1 MSSNFFKVY
10 FHYLKNYY
18 RSRSFY
24 IILII
29 TILASIIIS
38 YLTFRYSGKIN
49 NLIPSKLSSLSKVSD
64 ESLILYLWA
73 YIMSS
78 LPVFSSVFFSSPAIS
93 SEMENRTAFYIFT
106 QPVDRTVLILGKYF
120 AAVTATIISIL
131 VYIIAELISIEAVYG
146 FIEVNPFILSLLMLV
161 LFIFAISAL
170 SFLFSS
176 LFDKNMYAYIS
187 TFVTYFII
195 FYSANIALYL
205 LYSYNAFFLLNN
217 ASTIIE
223 RVYININ
230 PTLFVSNFSLN
241 PAGIHDVILSGAV
254 FIFYTI
260 VSLLLTFF
268 IVEKKEVK

>member
-1 MSSNFFKVY
+1 MSSNFLKVY
-10 FHYLKNYY
+10 SHYFKNYY

-29 TILASIIIS
+29 TILASLITS
-38 YLTFRYSGKIN
+38 YLTFKYSGRIG
-49 NLIPSKLSSLSKVSD
+49 NLLPTRLSVLSKVNE

-106 QPVDRTVLILGKYF
+106 QPVDRIVLVLGKYM
-120 AAVTATIISIL
+120 AAVTASIVSIL
-131 VYIIAELISIEAVYG
+131 VYIFAELVSAIAVFG
-146 FIEVNPFILSLLMLV
+146 FVETDPFLLSLFMLI
-161 LFIFAISAL
+161 LFIFAISAF

-195 FYSANIALYL
+195 FYSVNIALSL
-205 LYSYNAFFLLNN
+205 VYSYNAFFLLNN

-241 PAGIHDVILSGAV
+241 PAGIHEVFLSSTV
-254 FIFYTI
+254 FIIYTI
-260 VSLLLTFF
+260 ASLLLTFLV
-268 IVEKKEVK
+268 VERKEVK

>member
-1 MSSNFFKVY
+1 MSSNFIKIYSHF
-10 FHYLKNYY
+10 LKNYY
-18 RSRSFY
+18 RSKSFY
-24 IILII
+24 LILII
-29 TILASIIIS
+29 TILASLVTS
-38 YLTFRYSGKIN
+38 YLTFRYSGRIS
-49 NLIPSKLSSLSKVSD
+49 NLLPSKLSSLSRVNE

-106 QPVDRTVLILGKYF
+106 QPVDRTVLILGKYM
-120 AAVTATIISIL
+120 AAVTASVIAIL
-131 VYIIAELISIEAVYG
+131 VYVFAEIMSTFLVFG
-146 FIEVNPFILSLLMLV
+146 FIETQPFLISLLMLI
-161 LFIFAISAL
+161 LFIFAISSF

-195 FYSANIALYL
+195 FYSVNIALSL

-217 ASTIIE
+217 AASIIE

-230 PTLFVSNFSLN
+230 PTLFVSSFSLN
-241 PAGIHDVILSGAV
+241 PAGIHDVILSATV
-254 FIFYTI
+254 FILYTI
-260 VSLLLTFF
+260 ISMLLTFY
-268 IVEKKEVK
+268 IIEKKEVK